1 MIAIPIHDTILL
13 PEVTFYF
20 KKETFEEYE
29 VEAMSVGDEIA
40 FVFLKDEPEFEG
52 PVPEDKDKPE
62 DLMEMIY
69 PVGVSARL
77 ESIDGDG
84 NLKIR
89 TKGRVT
95 ILGMT
100 VNDDGLV
107 DAEVVECPDI
117 QDLTAE
123 ERVGP
128 LGPGSDPAV
137 EEYLRAD
144 VQHVSLLQHHLG
156 REGGHCYGGPGGGAL
171 PSHRAGGL

>member
-123 ERVGP
+123 ERSQRFDR
-128 LGPGSDPAV
+128 LK
-137 EEYLRAD
+137 
-144 VQHVSLLQHHLG
+144 
-156 REGGHCYGGPGGGAL
+156 
-171 PSHRAGGL
+171 